1 MIEQSVK
8 PKKRTLDPVATRN
21 KILDVSARLFSEK
34 GYDAVSFAQ
43 IAKETGLPKSL
54 IAYHFGTK
62 EDLWAAITS
71 HLLKPGIEMMDRFLA
86 GEIEVGDLL
95 RMRLRIFANSPIPA
109 RFIAWSSLAE
119 VPLPPF
125 LHERRSQLRERIHS
139 VDPETVSRCLLAIAL
154 MDGWYLNRA
163 TYALLLGEDATK
175 DLTDDRILKEIE
187 KLIPPA
193 TEVPL

>member
-8 PKKRTLDPVATRN
+8 SKKRTLDPVATRT

-62 EDLWAAITS
+62 EELWAAITS
-71 HLLKPGIEMMDRFLA
+71 HLLRPGIEMMDRFLR
-86 GEIEVGDLL
+86 GEIEVGELL
-95 RMRLRIFANSPIPA
+95 RMRLNIFARNPIPA

-125 LHERRSQLRERIHS
+125 LSERKSQLQDRIHS

-154 MDGWYLNRA
+154 MDGWYLNRK
-163 TYALLLGEDATK
+163 TYALLLGEDAIQE
-175 DLTDDRILKEIE
+175 LTDERILQEVE
-187 KLIPPA
+187 KLIPTP
-193 TEVPL
+193 TENPL